1 MIEKRDQTL
10 SSHYRAHKRL
20 VYFTE
25 NIVQQY
31 AQQRN
36 FDFQNKEKNCVSGLS
51 AAITRRVIAEWDVAR
66 HVLNFHPYIK
76 VEKFIQEICWR
87 TYWKGYLEHYPS
99 IWLRYREDVEKMQDH
114 KTHLNFKNAVSG
126 NTGIECFDFWMNELK
141 NSGYLHN
148 HSRMWFASIWIHT
161 LDLPW
166 QLGADIFM
174 QHLLDGDPASNT
186 LSWRWVAG
194 LHTKGKTYLANAEN
208 IKKFTD
214 GAFYPANQL
223 SRTPKFIFDDENHS
237 LKELKFKQDCTKEI
251 QCLLVHESDLLL
263 EGRPECDLLLIQK
276 RPLQTTSRSEIV
288 RTFIS
293 NALENYQNELS
304 KNHYK
309 EIIVVDLENIAFFKK
324 IIRDRN
330 LMSIH
335 TFYPSV
341 GPVYDQIQTMSSHKI
356 QFNFI
361 YRKWDKEFWPHSSK
375 GFFKMK
381 HKIYSILKK
390 LNYT

>member
-1 MIEKRDQTL
+1 MIKKKDQNL
-10 SSHYRAHKRL
+10 DSHYRAKKRL
-20 VYFTE
+20 IYFTA
-25 NIVQQY
+25 NIVQKY
-31 AQQRN
+31 AQKRN
-36 FDFQNKEKNCVSGLS
+36 FDFHNKEKNCVSGLS
-51 AAITRRVIAEWDVAR
+51 AAIAHRIIAEWDVAR
-66 HVLNFHPYIK
+66 HVLSFHPYIK

-99 IWLRYREDVEKMQDH
+99 IWLRYKDNVEKMQDH
-114 KTHLNFKNAVSG
+114 KTHLNFKNADSG
-126 NTGIECFDFWMNELK
+126 KTGIECFDFWMSELK
-141 NSGYLHN
+141 NNGYLHN
-148 HSRMWFASIWIHT
+148 HSRMWFSSIWIHT

-174 QHLLDGDPASNT
+174 QYLLDGDPASNT

-208 IKKFTD
+208 IKKFTG
-214 GAFYPANQL
+214 GAFYPKNQL
-223 SRTPKFIFDDENHS
+223 SKTPKFISDDENHN
-237 LKELKFKQDCTKEI
+237 LKELKFKQDYTERI
-251 QCLLVHESDLLL
+251 QCFLVHESDLLL
-263 EGRPECDLLLIQK
+263 EGTPECDLVLVQK
-276 RPLQTTSRSEIV
+276 HPLQITSRSENV

-293 NALENYQNELS
+293 SALENYQNELR
-304 KNHYK
+304 KNHDN
-309 EIIVVDLENIAFFKK
+309 EIIMVDLENIALFKK
-324 IIRDRN
+324 IIIDRN

-341 GPVYDQIQTMSSHKI
+341 GPVHDQIQTMRAHKI
-356 QFNFI
+356 QFNFL

-381 HKIYSILKK
+381 HKIHPILKK